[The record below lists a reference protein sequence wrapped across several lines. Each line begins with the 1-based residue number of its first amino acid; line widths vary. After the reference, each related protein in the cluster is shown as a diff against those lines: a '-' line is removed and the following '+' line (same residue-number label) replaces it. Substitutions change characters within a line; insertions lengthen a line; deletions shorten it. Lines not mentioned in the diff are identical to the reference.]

1 MKQIKFYDI
10 ENDCYHVGIELDD
23 GNVVCGCCGGLLEK
37 DDEGTTWKKLVEYEN
52 WIDLS
57 EAIICGQDDI

>member
-10 ENDCYHVGIELDD
+10 ENNSHHGGIELDNGD
-23 GNVVCGCCGGLLEK
+23 VICGCCGGLLEK
-37 DDEGTTWKKLVEYEN
+37 DDEGTTWKKLIEYEN

-57 EAIICGQDDI
+57 ETICGDNLDF